1 MSQTS
6 SSLQE
11 SAVELDALLPTTLV
25 FPLTIPADLPAT
37 LLSLAVEEDTPE
49 LSDRFVLASSNEAEA
64 HTFTL
69 TEQPEQGNA
78 IDNGGD
84 IFTFVLDD
92 DSQALNIG
100 ESETVSFSDSATG
113 AEMVE
118 ASTVSITVAEDDG
131 KFELYQ
137 DNETI
142 DFYVWDASTLD
153 LAQPTY
159 VLTHG
164 WQTEN
169 GQTET
174 NWVNLADSIHDVD
187 PDSNV
192 IFMDWG
198 ALGNTPNY
206 VQAAN
211 SVERVGRRLG
221 RFLDNQNLEATTT
234 QVIGHSLGAH
244 VSGIA
249 GDTYDDL
256 TGLSVGTIVG
266 LDPAGPLF
274 ESVLGFGGRGP
285 DQRLDATDSDR
296 TIAFHTS
303 RTLGFDG
310 ELADLDLYVN
320 WDDLLQP
327 GQSSFVGNHGYAIP
341 LFTDLFKGTA
351 FTQPDGS
358 LFNLASLSV
367 LDGRV
372 DVDTTNPVV

>member
-11 SAVELDALLPTTLV
+11 FAVELDILLPTSLTFPLV
-25 FPLTIPADLPAT
+25 FPSVLPST
-37 LLSLAVEEDTPE
+37 QLSLAVNEDFTEQP
-49 LSDRFVLASSNEAEA
+49 DRFVLASRNEAEA

-69 TEQPEQGNA
+69 TGQSEQGTV
-78 IDNGGD
+78 IDNGGET
-84 IFTFVLDD
+84 FTFVLDD
-92 DSQALNIG
+92 NFQARSIG
-100 ESETVSFSDSATG
+100 ESDTISVSHSTLNGDAAAVG
-113 AEMVE
+113 A
-118 ASTVSITVAEDDG
+118 VAEDDG
-131 KFELYQ
+131 EFELYQ

-142 DFYVWDASTLD
+142 DFYVWNASTID
-153 LAQPTY
+153 RSQPTY

-164 WQTEN
+164 WRVEN
-169 GQTET
+169 GQTES
-174 NWVNLADSIHDVD
+174 NWVDMADSIRDVA
-187 PDSNV
+187 PDANV
-192 IFMDWG
+192 VFMDWG
-198 ALGNTPNY
+198 TLGNTPNY

-249 GDTYDDL
+249 GDIYDDL
-256 TGLSVGTIVG
+256 TGLSVSSIVG

-310 ELADLDLYVN
+310 GLADLDLYVN

-327 GQSSFVGNHGYAIP
+327 GQSSFVGNHGYAIT
-341 LFTDLFKGTA
+341 LFNDLIKGAA
-351 FTQPDGS
+351 FTQPDGA
-358 LFNLASLSV
+358 LFNLASLST
-367 LDGRV
+367 LEGRV